1 MALAGTLCVA
11 LNAVVGFTN
20 RSLRAQ
26 VSQLLGAPFSSA
38 QMTYDLRRLRLK
50 GLVVRV
56 PRSHTYMLT
65 PDGVRFALF
74 YTKCYGRLLR
84 PLVAG
89 DQPPAPIELRQ
100 ALRVIDHAVEDYA
113 ARAHLERAA

>member
-20 RSLRAQ
+20 RSPGAQ
-26 VSQLLGAPFSSA
+26 VSQLFGALFSSA
-38 QMTYDLRRLRLK
+38 QMTCDLRRLRLK

-65 PDGVRFALF
+65 PDGVRFGLF

-89 DQPPAPIELRQ
+89 DRLPAPIELRQ
-100 ALRVIDHAVEDYA
+100 ALRVIEPDRPVC
-113 ARAHLERAA
+113 RMWRL

>member
-89 DQPPAPIELRQ
+89 DRPPAPIELRQ